1 MQVDQSGR
9 NDASGSGVMQEHTEP
24 PTKRNRKQPTESNKH
39 RKPRSLSASDVS
51 DEDRQKV
58 VSRTPHKS
66 PKANSSPL
74 ARNKPRRASRRVVA
88 SPDFVSPSDEDDN
101 TMLGS
106 LFGSPVPSDNDND
119 VPVGSS
125 LPKTDKT
132 TEKPLSSSTST
143 PGIKK
148 PSHRLA
154 KPLVRLLDEPY
165 KPVMGGAIAVK
176 ARITGQR
183 ALDSDVAN
191 EPQKSSDASPSRPR
205 PGPGRLPVK
214 NKSSL
219 LTFEKGTLKT
229 VKGRYVK
236 AERMIRN
243 EPEVMSTDASDIIPA
258 TQSTAPPEPSEL
270 LQLAGID
277 AQGADT
283 LPSYEECV
291 LPPKADDSSSEKPPE
306 RQGHDRLQRF
316 VQLHLAF
323 IHLRQTFI
331 VLTMQRTSCYL
342 QDLL

>member
-1 MQVDQSGR
+1 MSMEVDRSGR
-9 NDASGSGVMQEHTEP
+9 NEGGSGVMQEHTEQRVDEP
-24 PTKRNRKQPTESNKH
+24 PTKRNRKQPTESKKY
-39 RKPRSLSASDVS
+39 RKPPSLPTSDVS

-74 ARNKPRRASRRVVA
+74 ARKPRRANRRVVA

-101 TMLGS
+101 AMHGS

-119 VPVGSS
+119 VLVGSS

-132 TEKPLSSSTST
+132 AEKPLSSSTST
-143 PGIKK
+143 PGMKK

-154 KPLVRLLDEPY
+154 KPLVRLIDEPY
-165 KPVMGGAIAVK
+165 KPIMGGAIAVK

-183 ALDSDVAN
+183 TLDSDVAN
-191 EPQKSSDASPSRPR
+191 EPQKPSDASPSRPR

-229 VKGRYVK
+229 VKGRYVR
-236 AERMIRN
+236 AERMIRD
-243 EPEVMSTDASDIIPA
+243 EPEVISTDPSDIVPA

-277 AQGADT
+277 TNGADT
-283 LPSYEECV
+283 LPSYEESV
-291 LPPKADDSSSEKPPE
+291 LPHKADESSSEKPPE

-323 IHLRQTFI
+323 NHLR
-331 VLTMQRTSCYL
+331 
-342 QDLL
+342 